1 MWRIKVMPR
10 DILMTP
16 FEPVQLARLHD
27 DAEPISE
34 ANINQTWRATLST
47 HSGETSAIVKWIPRR
62 EIIVEAICS
71 IVGRA
76 HGLPIPKPFLVLA
89 TPDTLPNAPWADG
102 DSSALLF
109 GAEVLDHPT
118 LRRRVKND
126 GSAMERAVLAWKNLA
141 YAGSFDEWIANDD
154 RHASNL
160 LYDGDEFWLIDH
172 GRALPAG
179 LAIDGQTANV
189 LFDTAAGASKAV
201 RTELLAGAQVSVER
215 YADHCPHATAL
226 ADLVY
231 AERLGHTALVESL
244 IEFLERRV
252 PHIPE
257 LVAKRLGLIDYSLYE
272 HGR

>member
-1 MWRIKVMPR
+1 
-10 DILMTP
+10 MTP

-34 ANINQTWRATLST
+34 ENINQTWRATLST

-62 EIIVEAICS
+62 EMIVEAICS

-76 HGLPIPKPFLVLA
+76 HGLPIPKPFFVLA
-89 TPDTLPNAPWADG
+89 TPDTLPNAPWADR
-102 DSSALLF
+102 DSTALLF
-109 GAEVLDHPT
+109 GTEMLDHPT

-126 GSAMERAVLAWKNLA
+126 GTAMVSAVLAWKNLA
-141 YAGSFDEWIANDD
+141 YAGSFDEWIANND

-172 GRALPAG
+172 GRALPTG
-179 LAIDGQTANV
+179 LASDGQTANI
-189 LFDTAAGASKAV
+189 LLDAAASTSKTH
-201 RTELLAGAQVSVER
+201 RTKLLAGAQVSVER
-215 YADHCPHATAL
+215 YADHSPRTTAL

-231 AERLGHTALVESL
+231 AERLGQVGLVESL
-244 IEFLERRV
+244 IEFLQCRIH
-252 PHIPE
+252 HIPE

-272 HGR
+272 HDR